1 VGDDHPLCSED
12 LYRFTLERFHKV
24 ADYLNIDSGIREKL
38 AAVKRELTVNFP
50 VRMDDGQYRIF
61 TGFRVQH
68 DIARGPAKGGIRYHP
83 AVCLEEVRAL
93 AMLMTWKCAVVNI
106 PFGGAKGGVKC
117 NPKEM
122 SEGEIERMTRRY
134 TSEIIMLIGPETDIP
149 APDMY
154 TDSRVMGWIMD
165 TYSMQKGFSVPGV
178 VTGKPLSIGG
188 SLGRRG
194 ATGGGVVDCI
204 SLASDHL
211 ELDLKGLSV
220 SVQGLG
226 KVGGEAARL
235 LGGMGCKVIAVS
247 DSKGGIF
254 NEKGL
259 DIANVLKFKK
269 ESGSVVG
276 YRDADAISSTDVLEI
291 PCDILIPAALENQI
305 WERNADK
312 IEAKIIAE
320 GANGPTTPKA
330 DDILDERGIFVIPDI
345 LANAGGVIVSYFEW
359 VQNIQEYFWP
369 KERISSELHRILADS
384 FRKVMERSKREKI
397 SMKMAAYC
405 LAVDRVVQATKD
417 RGIYP

>member
-1 VGDDHPLCSED
+1 VGNDILLCSED
-12 LYRFTLERFHKV
+12 LYPYTLERFHKV
-24 ADYLNIDSGIREKL
+24 ADRLKVDQGIREKL
-38 AAVKRELTVNFP
+38 AVVKREITVNFP
-50 VRMDDGQYRIF
+50 VKMDDGQFKVF

-68 DIARGPAKGGIRYHP
+68 DIARGPAKGGIRFHP
-83 AVCLEEVRAL
+83 AVCLEEIRAL

-106 PFGGAKGGVKC
+106 PFGGAKGGIKC
-117 NPKEM
+117 NPKAM

-134 TSEIIMLIGPETDIP
+134 TTEIIMFIGPETDIP

-188 SLGRRG
+188 SFGRSG
-194 ATGGGVVDCI
+194 ATGRGCVNCI
-204 SLASDHL
+204 SSAAEHL
-211 ELDLKGLSV
+211 GMDLKRRTV
-220 SVQGLG
+220 SIQGFG
-226 KVGGEAARL
+226 KVGAGAAQL
-235 LGGMGCKVIAVS
+235 LSEMGCKIIAIS

-254 NEKGL
+254 NQKGIDVADL
-259 DIANVLKFKK
+259 MGHKR

-276 YRDADAISSTDVLEI
+276 FRDSETISSTDVLEV

-305 WERNADK
+305 WEGNADK
-312 IEAKIIAE
+312 IQAEIIAE
-320 GANGPTTPKA
+320 AANGPTTPKA
-330 DDILDERGIFVIPDI
+330 DEILDARGIFVIPDI

-369 KERISSELHRILADS
+369 EERINSELHRILSDS
-384 FRKVMERSKREKI
+384 FWRVLELSKKEKV

-405 LAVDRVVQATKD
+405 LGVDRVVQATKD

>member
-1 VGDDHPLCSED
+1 MGNDQLLCSED
-12 LYRFTLERFHKV
+12 LYRLSLERFHKV
-24 ADYLNIDSGIREKL
+24 ADYLDIDPGIREKL
-38 AAVKRELTVNFP
+38 AVVKREITVNFP
-50 VRMDDGQYRIF
+50 VKMDDGQFKVF

-68 DIARGPAKGGIRYHP
+68 DIARGPAKGGIRFHP

-117 NPKEM
+117 NPKAM

-134 TSEIIMLIGPETDIP
+134 TSEIMMLIGPETDIP

-154 TDSRVMGWIMD
+154 TDSKVMGWIMD

-194 ATGGGVVDCI
+194 ATGRGCVNCI
-204 SLASDHL
+204 SSAAQHL
-211 ELDLKGLSV
+211 GMDLKGRTV
-220 SVQGLG
+220 SIQGFG
-226 KVGGEAARL
+226 KVGAVAAQL
-235 LGGMGCKVIAVS
+235 LDEMGCKIIAVS

-254 NEKGL
+254 NGKGIK
-259 DIANVLKFKK
+259 IADLVKHKA

-276 YRDADAISSTDVLEI
+276 FRDVDTILSTDVLEI
-291 PCDILIPAALENQI
+291 RCDILIPAALENQI
-305 WERNADK
+305 WEGNADK
-312 IEAKIIAE
+312 LQAKILAE
-320 GANGPTTPKA
+320 AANGPTTPRA
-330 DDILDERGIFVIPDI
+330 DEILDERGIFVIPDI

-369 KERISSELHRILADS
+369 EKRISSELNRILADS
-384 FRKVMERSKREKI
+384 FRKVLENSKREKI